1 MRRGLMSWSREE
13 MPIVVLEARVAR
25 LQAAMREAG
34 LHAVLAYTSFAQPAA
49 VHWLTNFTPYWSEAL
64 LIVLPE
70 GQPILL
76 AALTPRV
83 HTWIREVSHLGE
95 LISAPKLG
103 ATAAALLGERVPE
116 GGRVGVIGLDALR
129 WSVGEPLLKARG
141 PSGLVDAGALYRSVR
156 QPADASERALAT
168 RAAAIGIDALRALPH
183 DAAGTSALA
192 AAAEAAARHAGAEE
206 LLQRVA
212 PDLRQSGVL
221 LRLEGD
227 MPLGEQ
233 YAVELSVAYK
243 GAWVRVA
250 RSIARTGEPRAWA
263 GAQAWFERAVAD
275 LPSMVQGRIPA
286 PPGCQVNWTLEAS
299 TMLQPLSVI
308 ASSGANGNGGSG
320 DRAPD
325 GAPGLVPGSL
335 SVFSVTLQSAE
346 GWWLSSTASVTATDG
361 VRGIDLGTGQLD
373 KQTSNVRP

>member
-1 MRRGLMSWSREE
+1 MSWSREE
-13 MPIVVLEARVAR
+13 MPVAVLEGRVAR

-64 LIVLPE
+64 LVVLPE

-95 LISAPKLG
+95 LISAPRLG
-103 ATAAALLGERVPE
+103 ATAATLLGERVPA
-116 GGRVGVIGLDALR
+116 GGRIGVIGLDSLA
-129 WSVGEPLLKARG
+129 WSVGEPLLKAYG
-141 PSGLVDAGALYRSVR
+141 PGGLVDAGALYRSVR
-156 QPADASERALAT
+156 RPADAAERALAA
-168 RAAAIGIDALRALPH
+168 RAAAIGMDALRALPH
-183 DAAGTSALA
+183 DAASTSAVA
-192 AAAEAAARHAGAEE
+192 AAADAVARHAGAEE
-206 LLQRVA
+206 VLQRVA

-243 GAWVRVA
+243 GVWVRVA
-250 RSIARTGEPRAWA
+250 RSIARGVSAPQTWA
-263 GAQAWFERAVAD
+263 GAQVWFERAIDD
-275 LPSMVQGRIPA
+275 LPGVVHGRMPA
-286 PPGCQVNWTLEAS
+286 PPGCTVNWTLEAS
-299 TMLQPLSVI
+299 TTLQPLSVI

-320 DRAPD
+320 DHAPD
-325 GAPGLVPGSL
+325 GPPVLVPGSL
-335 SVFSVTLQSAE
+335 SVFSVTLQSGE
-346 GWWLSSTASVTATDG
+346 GCWLSSTAAITAPDG
-361 VRGIDLGTGQLD
+361 VQGTDLGAGRLD
-373 KQTSNVRP
+373 RQTFN